1 VPAVHEVFVPASASE
16 NTDGEQPSKDETK
29 YMKQGAKPKKKRRA
43 PDPPVS
49 SPAKSTSDIRQ
60 LNSNESDASVTF
72 SVTASS
78 AEDHSPLEEILT
90 ALSNLE
96 AMYHETLLDIKNRE
110 SHDSCISKSDQLNG
124 EQIFDT
130 ENGTPKLLSYN
141 EADQSKGTQQDQQQ
155 LEPTH
160 VNGHAEGGDEINDR
174 VHIVRK
180 SDKPTIAENIL
191 KKQVQH
197 TEFHDDEGTDDYLE
211 LQSAPE
217 NELQENLN
225 QPENENLICQREW
238 ETENTQRRNHFD
250 DGVQETT
257 TGTTKNKYKLHIGK
271 NLSSENSGLRNGE
284 QLNIINTQQ
293 IEKITTP
300 EPKPRSVRPDL

>member
-1 VPAVHEVFVPASASE
+1 MCYYLYLFHNFLKVLSQNFI
-16 NTDGEQPSKDETK
+16 Q
-29 YMKQGAKPKKKRRA
+29 Q
-43 PDPPVS
+43 
-49 SPAKSTSDIRQ
+49 
-60 LNSNESDASVTF
+60 ESDASVTF

-130 ENGTPKLLSYN
+130 ENGIPKLHSYN
-141 EADQSKGTQQDQQQ
+141 DADQSNGTQQDQQQ

-174 VHIVRK
+174 MHIVRK
-180 SDKPTIAENIL
+180 SDKPTVVENVL
-191 KKQVQH
+191 KKQIQH

-257 TGTTKNKYKLHIGK
+257 TGITKNKYKLHIGK
-271 NLSSENSGLRNGE
+271 NLSSEKSGLRNGE

-300 EPKPRSVRPDL
+300 EPKPRNVRPDL